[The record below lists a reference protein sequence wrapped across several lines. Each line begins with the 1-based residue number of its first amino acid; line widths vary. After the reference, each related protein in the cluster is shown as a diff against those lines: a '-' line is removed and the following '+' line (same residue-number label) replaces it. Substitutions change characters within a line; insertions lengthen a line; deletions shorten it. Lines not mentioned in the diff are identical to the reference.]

1 MDTTAELLRSAAK
14 TRAIS
19 LLFTPPSEATT
30 TELRSLAG
38 DIRAFDEEFG
48 GRLASLTDEIDGEH
62 SVRYHCALGPTG
74 CVRDSESDYE
84 VNPLGGKG
92 PLIADVA
99 GFYLAFKYE
108 DATFEGLGFDHFA
121 NECGFVGWMAFRE
134 AFARHEGDGESASV
148 CEDARAKFMRDH
160 VAKWT
165 ATFCARVRENSG
177 DPWFVD
183 AVDLCEQW
191 LGTMATLDPAM
202 ADPRKRALPQVPGDD
217 DGEMECGL
225 PPDA

>member
-1 MDTTAELLRSAAK
+1 MMDTAQLLRSAAK
-14 TRAIS
+14 TRAVS
-19 LLFTPPSEATT
+19 LLFAPPSEATT
-30 TELRSLAG
+30 SELRALTT
-38 DIRAFDEEFG
+38 DIGAFDEEFG
-48 GRLASLTDEIDGEH
+48 SRLSALTTEIDGEH
-62 SVRYHCALGPTG
+62 SIRYHCALGPTG
-74 CVRDSESDYE
+74 SVRDSESDYE

-108 DATFEGLGFDHFA
+108 DATFEGLGIDHFA
-121 NECGFVGWMAFRE
+121 NECGFVGWLAFRE
-134 AFARHEGDGESASV
+134 AFARHEEDGESASV
-148 CEDARAKFMRDH
+148 CEDARSKFMRDH

-183 AVDLCEQW
+183 AVDLCESW
-191 LGTMATLDPAM
+191 LGTMATLAPPM
-202 ADPRKRALPQVPGDD
+202 ADPRKRSLPQVQSED

-225 PPDA
+225 PPNA